1 MIREGKIIYTREG
14 CHTRLPKKKD
24 LIKKVRHELFLATHI
39 GKNKKTKEQIERE
52 VERAKQKIKD
62 LENTEI
68 QHKLLKRS
76 TKKYKKDKL
85 KSLILE
91 LIANKQNNDITV
103 EDYAIK
109 LKAKNGQVYTIFSE
123 LVREGVLGNKQRY
136 YAHDTNR
143 NPMFYGDCSGWASNY
158 YPIKKKDIKG

>member
-1 MIREGKIIYTREG
+1 MIRLENVIYTKEG
-14 CHTRLPKKKD
+14 SRTRSPKKKELIDKAMQD
-24 LIKKVRHELFLATHI
+24 LFFAKYVKRHNETKKNQEKRIKK
-39 GKNKKTKEQIERE
+39 
-52 VERAKQKIKD
+52 AKQKLDELKNI
-62 LENTEI
+62 EV
-68 QHKLLKRS
+68 QHKHLKRS
-76 TKKYKKDKL
+76 TKKYKNDKL

-91 LIANKQNNDITV
+91 LIANEQDNSITV

-109 LKAKNGQVYTIFSE
+109 LKAKNGQVYTVFSE

>member
-14 CHTRLPKKKD
+14 CHTRLSKKKD
-24 LIKKVRHELFLATHI
+24 LIKKVRHELFLAMHI

-91 LIANKQNNDITV
+91 LITNEQNNDITV

-109 LKAKNGQVYTIFSE
+109 LKAKNGQVYTVFSE